1 MSRHK
6 KEAIWYTLLSLSVFI
21 FLWYAYVTFFHIPSF
36 ILPTPTAVAKEMVFQ
51 LTQMDFYKNLLYT
64 LSEVLFGFALSVL
77 FGIIVGY
84 CIGKHPHIKQL
95 SMPLLVFFQVSP
107 KIALIPIFIIW
118 FGLGYGSKL
127 FIVFIMSFFP
137 IIEGVLLGLG
147 HIPKEMYAYMQV
159 LNADCR
165 QIFTQ
170 LEFPCCIPYLLS
182 SFKISILQAI
192 IGATVAEWMA
202 GQLGIGYLQSFASST
217 FDSPLLISGILF
229 TILLGILLYAAVNL
243 LEQRLQRYQE
253 VKQ

>member
-1 MSRHK
+1 
-6 KEAIWYTLLSLSVFI
+6 
-21 FLWYAYVTFFHIPSF
+21 
-36 ILPTPTAVAKEMVFQ
+36 
-51 LTQMDFYKNLLYT
+51 
-64 LSEVLFGFALSVL
+64 
-77 FGIIVGY
+77 
-84 CIGKHPHIKQL
+84 
-95 SMPLLVFFQVSP
+95 MPLLVFFQVSP

-159 LNADCR
+159 LNADRR

>member
-1 MSRHK
+1 
-6 KEAIWYTLLSLSVFI
+6 
-21 FLWYAYVTFFHIPSF
+21 
-36 ILPTPTAVAKEMVFQ
+36 
-51 LTQMDFYKNLLYT
+51 
-64 LSEVLFGFALSVL
+64 
-77 FGIIVGY
+77 
-84 CIGKHPHIKQL
+84 
-95 SMPLLVFFQVSP
+95 
-107 KIALIPIFIIW
+107 
-118 FGLGYGSKL
+118 
-127 FIVFIMSFFP
+127 MSFFP

-159 LNADCR
+159 LNADRR

-202 GQLGIGYLQSFASST
+202 GQSGIGYLQSFASST

>member
-1 MSRHK
+1 
-6 KEAIWYTLLSLSVFI
+6 
-21 FLWYAYVTFFHIPSF
+21 
-36 ILPTPTAVAKEMVFQ
+36 
-51 LTQMDFYKNLLYT
+51 
-64 LSEVLFGFALSVL
+64 
-77 FGIIVGY
+77 
-84 CIGKHPHIKQL
+84 
-95 SMPLLVFFQVSP
+95 
-107 KIALIPIFIIW
+107 
-118 FGLGYGSKL
+118 
-127 FIVFIMSFFP
+127 MSFFP

-159 LNADCR
+159 LNADRR

-202 GQLGIGYLQSFASST
+202 GQSGST

>member
-1 MSRHK
+1 MFSGITENCLNSYFHYLV
-6 KEAIWYTLLSLSVFI
+6 WTW
-21 FLWYAYVTFFHIPSF
+21 LWLQIIHRFHH
-36 ILPTPTAVAKEMVFQ
+36 
-51 LTQMDFYKNLLYT
+51 
-64 LSEVLFGFALSVL
+64 VL
-77 FGIIVGY
+77 
-84 CIGKHPHIKQL
+84 
-95 SMPLLVFFQVSP
+95 
-107 KIALIPIFIIW
+107 
-118 FGLGYGSKL
+118 
-127 FIVFIMSFFP
+127 FP

-159 LNADCR
+159 LNADRR